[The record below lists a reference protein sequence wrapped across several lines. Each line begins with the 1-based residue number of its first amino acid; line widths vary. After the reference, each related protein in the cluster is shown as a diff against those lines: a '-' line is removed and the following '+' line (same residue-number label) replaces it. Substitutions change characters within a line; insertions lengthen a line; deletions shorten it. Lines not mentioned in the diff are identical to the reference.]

1 MARASEKEAIL
12 YYGREVRLRGTFIAA
27 IIASLVVTPAG
38 AEGPDPY
45 PNDFLVPVM
54 SVSRARSLTRL
65 ETARI
70 QSAAESVGAQ
80 GFALRFPTLG
90 LTAHTRNGEDLM
102 RLANRWRI
110 PMATMVA
117 PVEYI
122 SIVGGQQM
130 ADVIAAGQVAMS
142 APAAELRQA
151 QVGDVL
157 VLRDARFRMREFV
170 IGAIVA
176 EPFVNW
182 GDLLMSSDT
191 ASSLGSM
198 PIARVS
204 IVNFKSPK
212 SVVGALGRKKT
223 PIGNTFRLRTTWDNE
238 NPDGTL
244 GLAAAKKLMGE
255 FAFRPG
261 SGSNIEIAP
270 SWKDTNIAWKTVF
283 NNVPLYMNCHKEV
296 VGAIQSALTEISK
309 AGLARHIDVRNS
321 NRYGGCFVSRYNRL
335 AGNFGSPSRHA
346 FGMAFDINVSGN
358 QQGAIP
364 QMNCDVVRIM
374 RKWGFAWGGN
384 FWPLDG
390 MHFEYVGERRDKLGF
405 ASRYCPNKVPVPITR
420 APIASSS

>member
-1 MARASEKEAIL
+1 LLR
-12 YYGREVRLRGTFIAA
+12 YGREVRLRGICVGTVL
-27 IIASLVVTPAG
+27 ASLVVVSPVQAQ
-38 AEGPDPY
+38 ESESYPD
-45 PNDFLVPVM
+45 DFLVPVM

-70 QSAAESVGAQ
+70 RSAAESAGAQ

-90 LTAHTRNGEDLM
+90 LTAHTRNGDDLM
-102 RLANRWRI
+102 RLSKRWRI

-130 ADVIAAGQVAMS
+130 ADVIASGQVAIS
-142 APAAELRQA
+142 EKAAELRSA

-157 VLRDARFRMREFV
+157 VLRDARFRKRDFV

-182 GDLLMSSDT
+182 GDLLMSSDVALT
-191 ASSLGSM
+191 LGSM
-198 PIARVS
+198 PVARVS
-204 IVNFKSPK
+204 IVNFENPK
-212 SVVGALGRKKT
+212 SVVNALGRKKI
-223 PIGNTFRLRTTWDNE
+223 PIGNIFRLRTTWDNE

-244 GLAAAKKLMGE
+244 GLAAVKTLMGE
-255 FAFRPG
+255 FAYRPS

-270 SWKDTNIAWKTVF
+270 SWKDANIAWKTVF
-283 NNVPLYMNCHKEV
+283 KSVPLFMNCHKKV
-296 VGAIQSALTEISK
+296 VTAIQSALTEITK
-309 AGLARHIDVRNS
+309 AGLAQHIDVKNS

-346 FGMAFDINVSGN
+346 FGMAFDINITRN

-390 MHFEYVGERRDKLGF
+390 MHFEYVGERRDTLGF
-405 ASRYCPNKVPVPITR
+405 ASRYCPNKVPVPATR
-420 APIASSS
+420 APIASAS

>member
-1 MARASEKEAIL
+1 MLR
-12 YYGREVRLRGTFIAA
+12 YGREVRLRGICVGTVL
-27 IIASLVVTPAG
+27 ASLVVVSPVQAQ
-38 AEGPDPY
+38 ESESYPD
-45 PNDFLVPVM
+45 DFLVPVM

-70 QSAAESVGAQ
+70 RSAAESAGAQ

-90 LTAHTRNGEDLM
+90 LTAHTRNGDDLM
-102 RLANRWRI
+102 RLSKRWRI

-130 ADVIAAGQVAMS
+130 ADVIASGQVAIS
-142 APAAELRQA
+142 EKAAELRSA

-157 VLRDARFRMREFV
+157 VLRDARFRKRDFV

-182 GDLLMSSDT
+182 GDLLMSSDVALT
-191 ASSLGSM
+191 LGSM
-198 PIARVS
+198 PVARVS
-204 IVNFKSPK
+204 IVNFENPK
-212 SVVGALGRKKT
+212 SVVNALGRKKI
-223 PIGNTFRLRTTWDNE
+223 PIGNIFRLRTTWDNE

-244 GLAAAKKLMGE
+244 GLAAVKTLMGE
-255 FAFRPG
+255 FAFRPS

-270 SWKDTNIAWKTVF
+270 SWKDANIAWKTVF
-283 NNVPLYMNCHKEV
+283 KSVPLFMNCHKKV
-296 VGAIQSALTEISK
+296 VTAIQGALTEITK
-309 AGLARHIDVRNS
+309 ARLAQHIDVKNS

-346 FGMAFDINVSGN
+346 FGMAFDINITRN

-390 MHFEYVGERRDKLGF
+390 MHFEYVGERRDTLGF
-405 ASRYCPNKVPVPITR
+405 ASRYCPNKVPVPATR
-420 APIASSS
+420 APIASAS

>member
-1 MARASEKEAIL
+1 
-12 YYGREVRLRGTFIAA
+12 VRLRGIFVGTL
-27 IIASLVVTPAG
+27 IASLVVVSPAR
-38 AEGPDPY
+38 AEESVSYPD
-45 PNDFLVPVM
+45 DFLVPVM

-70 QSAAESVGAQ
+70 RSAAESVGAQ

-90 LTAHTRNGEDLM
+90 LTAHTRDGEDLM
-102 RLANRWRI
+102 RLSNKWRI

-130 ADVIAAGQVAMS
+130 ADVIAAGQVAIS
-142 APAAELRQA
+142 EKAAELRQA
-151 QVGDVL
+151 EVGDVL

-182 GDLLMSSDT
+182 GDLLMSSDVAT
-191 ASSLGSM
+191 TLGSM
-198 PIARVS
+198 PVARVS
-204 IVNFKSPK
+204 IVNFETPK
-212 SVVGALGRKKT
+212 AVLTALGKKKT
-223 PIGNTFRLRTTWDNE
+223 PVGNTFRLRTTWDNE

-244 GLAAAKKLMGE
+244 GLAAAKTLMGE
-255 FAFRPG
+255 FAFRP
-261 SGSNIEIAP
+261 SAGSNIEIAP

-283 NNVPLYMNCHKEV
+283 KSVPLFMNCHKKV
-296 VGAIQSALTEISK
+296 VSAIQGALTEITK
-309 AGLARHIDVRNS
+309 AGLAQHIDVKNS

-346 FGMAFDINVSGN
+346 FGMAFDLNISDN
-358 QQGAIP
+358 QQGTIP

-390 MHFEYVGERRDKLGF
+390 MHFEYVGERRDKMGF
-405 ASRYCPNKVPVPITR
+405 ASRYCPNKVPVPATR
-420 APIASSS
+420 APIASAS

>member
-1 MARASEKEAIL
+1 MLR
-12 YYGREVRLRGTFIAA
+12 YGREVRLRGICVGA
-27 IIASLVVTPAG
+27 IIASLVVVSPAG
-38 AEGPDPY
+38 AEESDSYPD
-45 PNDFLVPVM
+45 DFLVPVM

-70 QSAAESVGAQ
+70 RSAAESVGAQ

-90 LTAHTRNGEDLM
+90 LTAHTRGGDDLM
-102 RLANRWRI
+102 RLSNGWRI

-122 SIVGGQQM
+122 SVVGGQKM
-130 ADVIAAGQVAMS
+130 ADVIAAGQVVIS
-142 APAAELRQA
+142 AQAAELRQA

-198 PIARVS
+198 PVARVS
-204 IVNFKSPK
+204 VVNFETPK
-212 SVVGALGRKKT
+212 SVVTALRRKKI
-223 PIGNTFRLRTTWDNE
+223 PIGDIFRLRTTWDNE

-244 GLAAAKKLMGE
+244 GLAAAKILMGE
-255 FAFRPG
+255 FAFRP
-261 SGSNIEIAP
+261 SRGSNIEIAP
-270 SWKDTNIAWKTVF
+270 SWKDANIAWKTVF
-283 NNVPLYMNCHKEV
+283 NNVPLYMNCHKKV
-296 VGAIQSALTEISK
+296 VGAIQNALTEISK
-309 AGLARHIDVRNS
+309 AGLAQHIDVKNS

-346 FGMAFDINVSGN
+346 FGMAFDINVTGN

-405 ASRYCPNKVPVPITR
+405 ASRYCPNKVPVPVTR
-420 APIASSS
+420 APIASTS

>member
-1 MARASEKEAIL
+1 LLR
-12 YYGREVRLRGTFIAA
+12 YGREVRLRGICVGTVL
-27 IIASLVVTPAG
+27 ASLVVVSPVQAQ
-38 AEGPDPY
+38 ESESYPD
-45 PNDFLVPVM
+45 DFLVPVM

-70 QSAAESVGAQ
+70 RSAAESAGAQ

-90 LTAHTRNGEDLM
+90 LTAHTRNGDDLM
-102 RLANRWRI
+102 RLSKKWRI

-130 ADVIAAGQVAMS
+130 ADVIASGQVAIS
-142 APAAELRQA
+142 EKAAELRSA

-157 VLRDARFRMREFV
+157 VLRDARFRKRVFV

-182 GDLLMSSDT
+182 GDLLMSSDVALT
-191 ASSLGSM
+191 LGSM
-198 PIARVS
+198 PVARVS
-204 IVNFKSPK
+204 IVNFENPK
-212 SVVGALGRKKT
+212 SVVNALGRKKI
-223 PIGNTFRLRTTWDNE
+223 PIGNIFRLRTTWDNE

-244 GLAAAKKLMGE
+244 GLAAVKTLMGE
-255 FAFRPG
+255 FAYRPS

-270 SWKDTNIAWKTVF
+270 SWKDANIAWKTVF
-283 NNVPLYMNCHKEV
+283 KSVPLFMNCHKKV
-296 VGAIQSALTEISK
+296 VTAIQGALTEITK
-309 AGLARHIDVRNS
+309 ARLAQHIDVKNS

-346 FGMAFDINVSGN
+346 FGMAFDINITRN

-390 MHFEYVGERRDKLGF
+390 MHFEYVGERRDTLGF
-405 ASRYCPNKVPVPITR
+405 ASRYCPNKGPVPATR
-420 APIASSS
+420 APIASAS

>member
-1 MARASEKEAIL
+1 L
-12 YYGREVRLRGTFIAA
+12 
-27 IIASLVVTPAG
+27 ASLVVVSPVQAQ
-38 AEGPDPY
+38 ESESYPD
-45 PNDFLVPVM
+45 DFLVPVM

-70 QSAAESVGAQ
+70 RSAAESAGAQ

-90 LTAHTRNGEDLM
+90 LTAHTRNGDDLM
-102 RLANRWRI
+102 RLSNRWRI

-130 ADVIAAGQVAMS
+130 ADVIASGQVAIS
-142 APAAELRQA
+142 EKAAELRSA

-157 VLRDARFRMREFV
+157 VLRDARFRKRVFV

-182 GDLLMSSDT
+182 GDLLMSSDVALT
-191 ASSLGSM
+191 LGSM
-198 PIARVS
+198 PVARVS
-204 IVNFKSPK
+204 IVNFENPK
-212 SVVGALGRKKT
+212 SVVNALGRKKI
-223 PIGNTFRLRTTWDNE
+223 PIGNIFRLRTTWDNE

-244 GLAAAKKLMGE
+244 GLAAVKTLMGE
-255 FAFRPG
+255 FAYRPS

-270 SWKDTNIAWKTVF
+270 SWKDANIAWKTVF
-283 NNVPLYMNCHKEV
+283 KSVPLFMNCHKKV
-296 VGAIQSALTEISK
+296 VTAIQSALTEITK
-309 AGLARHIDVRNS
+309 AGLAQHIDVKNS

-346 FGMAFDINVSGN
+346 FGMAFDINITRN

-390 MHFEYVGERRDKLGF
+390 MHFEYVGERRDTLGF
-405 ASRYCPNKVPVPITR
+405 ASRYCPNKVPVPATR
-420 APIASSS
+420 APIASAS

>member
-1 MARASEKEAIL
+1 M
-12 YYGREVRLRGTFIAA
+12 
-27 IIASLVVTPAG
+27 ASLVVVSPVQAQ
-38 AEGPDPY
+38 ESESY

-70 QSAAESVGAQ
+70 RSAAKSAGAQ

-90 LTAHTRNGEDLM
+90 LTAHTRNGDDLM
-102 RLANRWRI
+102 RLSNRWRI

-130 ADVIAAGQVAMS
+130 AEVIAAGQVAIS
-142 APAAELRQA
+142 EKAAELRSA

-157 VLRDARFRMREFV
+157 VLRDARFRVREFV
-170 IGAIVA
+170 IGAVVA

-182 GDLLMSSDT
+182 GDLLMSSDVALT
-191 ASSLGSM
+191 LGSM
-198 PIARVS
+198 PVARVS
-204 IVNFKSPK
+204 IVNFENPK
-212 SVVGALGRKKT
+212 SVVNALGRKKI
-223 PIGNTFRLRTTWDNE
+223 PIGKIFRLRTTWDNE

-244 GLAAAKKLMGE
+244 GLAAAKTLMGE
-255 FAFRPG
+255 FAFRP
-261 SGSNIEIAP
+261 SNGSNIEIAP
-270 SWKDTNIAWKTVF
+270 SWKDANIAWKTVF
-283 NNVPLYMNCHKEV
+283 KNVPLYMNCHKKV
-296 VGAIQSALTEISK
+296 VAAIQSALTEIKK
-309 AGLARHIDVRNS
+309 AGLAQHIDVKNS
-321 NRYGGCFVSRYNRL
+321 NRYGGCFVPRYNRL

-346 FGMAFDINVSGN
+346 FGMAFDINITRN

-390 MHFEYVGERRDKLGF
+390 MHFEYVGERRDKMGF
-405 ASRYCPNKVPVPITR
+405 ASRYCPNKVPVPATR
-420 APIASSS
+420 APIASAS

>member
-1 MARASEKEAIL
+1 
-12 YYGREVRLRGTFIAA
+12 
-27 IIASLVVTPAG
+27 
-38 AEGPDPY
+38 
-45 PNDFLVPVM
+45 
-54 SVSRARSLTRL
+54 
-65 ETARI
+65 
-70 QSAAESVGAQ
+70 
-80 GFALRFPTLG
+80 
-90 LTAHTRNGEDLM
+90 M
-102 RLANRWRI
+102 RLSKKWRI

-130 ADVIAAGQVAMS
+130 ADVIASGQVAIS
-142 APAAELRQA
+142 EKAAELRSA

-157 VLRDARFRMREFV
+157 VLRDARFRKRVFV

-182 GDLLMSSDT
+182 GDLLMSSDVALT
-191 ASSLGSM
+191 LGSM
-198 PIARVS
+198 PVARVS
-204 IVNFKSPK
+204 IVNFENPK
-212 SVVGALGRKKT
+212 SVVNALGRKKI
-223 PIGNTFRLRTTWDNE
+223 PIGNIFRLRTTWDNE

-244 GLAAAKKLMGE
+244 GLAAVKTLMGE
-255 FAFRPG
+255 FAYRPS

-270 SWKDTNIAWKTVF
+270 SWKDANIAWKTVF
-283 NNVPLYMNCHKEV
+283 KSVPLFMNCHKKV
-296 VGAIQSALTEISK
+296 VTAIQSALTEITK
-309 AGLARHIDVRNS
+309 AGLAQHIDVKNS

-346 FGMAFDINVSGN
+346 FGMAFDINITRN

-390 MHFEYVGERRDKLGF
+390 MHFEYVGERRDTLGF
-405 ASRYCPNKVPVPITR
+405 ASRYCPNKVPVPATR
-420 APIASSS
+420 APIASAS

>member
-1 MARASEKEAIL
+1 M
-12 YYGREVRLRGTFIAA
+12 
-27 IIASLVVTPAG
+27 ASLVVVSPVQAQ
-38 AEGPDPY
+38 ESESY

-70 QSAAESVGAQ
+70 RSAAESAGAQ

-90 LTAHTRNGEDLM
+90 LTAHTRNGDDLM
-102 RLANRWRI
+102 RLSNRWRI

-122 SIVGGQQM
+122 NIVGGQQM
-130 ADVIAAGQVAMS
+130 ADVIAAGQVAIS
-142 APAAELRQA
+142 EKAAELRSA

-157 VLRDARFRMREFV
+157 VLRDARFRVREFV

-182 GDLLMSSDT
+182 GDLLMSSDVALT
-191 ASSLGSM
+191 LGSM
-198 PIARVS
+198 PVARVS
-204 IVNFKSPK
+204 IVNFENPK
-212 SVVGALGRKKT
+212 SVVTALGRKKI
-223 PIGNTFRLRTTWDNE
+223 PIGNIFRLRTTWDNE
-238 NPDGTL
+238 NPDG
-244 GLAAAKKLMGE
+244 
-255 FAFRPG
+255 
-261 SGSNIEIAP
+261 
-270 SWKDTNIAWKTVF
+270 
-283 NNVPLYMNCHKEV
+283 
-296 VGAIQSALTEISK
+296 
-309 AGLARHIDVRNS
+309 
-321 NRYGGCFVSRYNRL
+321 CFVPRYNRL

-346 FGMAFDINVSGN
+346 FGMAFDINITRN

-390 MHFEYVGERRDKLGF
+390 MHFEYVGERRDKMGF
-405 ASRYCPNKVPVPITR
+405 ASRYCPNKVPVPATR
-420 APIASSS
+420 APIASTS

>member
-1 MARASEKEAIL
+1 M
-12 YYGREVRLRGTFIAA
+12 RLKGIIAA
-27 IIASLVVTPAG
+27 TIVASLVVVLPVRAQ
-38 AEGPDPY
+38 ENVSYPD
-45 PNDFLVPVM
+45 DFLVPVM
-54 SVSRARSLTRL
+54 SVSQARSLTRL

-70 QSAAESVGAQ
+70 RSAAESVGAQ

-90 LTAHTRNGEDLM
+90 LTAHTRDGEDLM
-102 RLANRWRI
+102 RLSNKWRI

-130 ADVIAAGQVAMS
+130 ADVIATGQVAIS
-142 APAAELRQA
+142 EEAAKLRRA

-157 VLRDARFRMREFV
+157 VLRDNRFRMREFV

-182 GDLLMSSDT
+182 GELLMSTDIAAT
-191 ASSLGSM
+191 LGSM

-204 IVNFKSPK
+204 IVNFDAPK
-212 SVVGALGRKKT
+212 SVVSALGKKKIQ
-223 PIGNTFRLRTTWDNE
+223 IGNTFRLRTTWDNE

-244 GLAAAKKLMGE
+244 GLAAAKTLMGE
-255 FAFRPG
+255 FAFRP
-261 SGSNIEIAP
+261 SAGSNIEIAP
-270 SWKDTNIAWKTVF
+270 SWKDANIAWGTIFKR
-283 NNVPLYMNCHKEV
+283 VPLFMNCHKKV
-296 VGAIQSALTEISK
+296 VKAIQRALTEISK
-309 AGLARHIDVRNS
+309 AGLARHIDVKNS
-321 NRYGGCFVSRYNRL
+321 NRYGGCFVSRYSRL

-346 FGMAFDINVSGN
+346 FGMAFDLNISNN
-358 QQGAIP
+358 QQGTIP

-374 RKWGFAWGGN
+374 RRWGFAWGGN

-405 ASRYCPNKVPVPITR
+405 ASRYCPNKVPVLKTR
-420 APIASSS
+420 APIASKM